1 MTNPLEITV
10 TLVKELLEKGDAIK
24 LIDVREPKEYQFCQI
39 QGSELIPMG
48 SVPQHL
54 SELEAQADD
63 AKLVFFCHHGVRS
76 LTVVAWLREKG
87 VSNCVSMAG
96 GIEAWS
102 LQVDPAVP
110 RY

>member
-10 TLVKELLEKGDAIK
+10 TDVKQLLDSGEAVK
-24 LIDVREPKEYQFCQI
+24 LIDVREPKEHQFCQV

-54 SELEAQADD
+54 SRLEAQADD
-63 AKLVFFCHHGVRS
+63 AKLIVFCHHGMRS
-76 LTVVAWLREKG
+76 LNVVAWLREKG
-87 VSNCVSMAG
+87 ISNCVSMAG

-102 LQVDPAVP
+102 LQVDPSVP

>member
-10 TLVKELLEKGDAIK
+10 TVVKQLLDKGEAIK
-24 LIDVREPKEYQFCQI
+24 LIDVREPKEHQFCQI

-54 SELEAQADD
+54 SQLEAQADD
-63 AKLVFFCHHGVRS
+63 AKLIVLCHHGVRS
-76 LTVVAWLREKG
+76 LNVVAWLREKG

-102 LQVDPAVP
+102 LHVDPAVP

>member
-1 MTNPLEITV
+1 MTNTLEITV
-10 TLVKELLEKGDAIK
+10 TEVKQLLDKGEAVK
-24 LIDVREPKEYQFCQI
+24 LIDVREPKEHQFCQV

-63 AKLVFFCHHGVRS
+63 ARLIVFCHHGVRS
-76 LTVVAWLREKG
+76 LNVVAWLREKG
-87 VSNCVSMAG
+87 ISNCVSMSG

-102 LQVDPAVP
+102 LHVDPAVP

>member
-10 TLVKELLEKGDAIK
+10 TDVKQMLDSGEAVK
-24 LIDVREPKEYQFCQI
+24 LIDVREPKEHQFCQV

-54 SELEAQADD
+54 SRLEAQADD
-63 AKLVFFCHHGVRS
+63 AKLIVFCHHGMRS
-76 LTVVAWLREKG
+76 LNVVAWLREKG
-87 VSNCVSMAG
+87 ISNCVSMAG

-102 LQVDPAVP
+102 LQVDPSVP

>member
-1 MTNPLEITV
+1 MSNTLEISATE
-10 TLVKELLEKGDAIK
+10 VKQLLDQGEAIK
-24 LIDVREPKEYQFCQI
+24 LIDVREPKEHQFCQV

-54 SELEAQADD
+54 SRLEAQADD
-63 AKLVFFCHHGVRS
+63 AKLVVFCHHGMRS
-76 LTVVAWLREKG
+76 LNVVAWLREKG
-87 VSNCVSMAG
+87 ISNCVSMSG

-102 LQVDPAVP
+102 LQVDPTVP

>member
-10 TLVKELLEKGDAIK
+10 TDVKQLLDKGEAVK
-24 LIDVREPKEYQFCQI
+24 LIDVREPKEHQFCHV

-54 SELEAQADD
+54 SQLEAQADE
-63 AKLVFFCHHGVRS
+63 AKLIVFCHHGMRS
-76 LTVVAWLREKG
+76 LNVVAWLREKG
-87 VSNCVSMAG
+87 ISNCASMTG

-102 LQVDPAVP
+102 LQVDPSVP